1 MTDSEFALS
10 LTPTRRYLIMGAVI
24 LGSTLYATTLLI
36 ASTLLPQM
44 QGTLAATADEISW
57 AMTFNILATAVVTPM
72 TGWLTAR
79 FGRRNVMTWSILGF
93 SMATWMCGAADS
105 LEALVLWRIAQ
116 GGLGAP
122 VVPLSNAILLDS
134 FPRRQAGMVSSMF
147 GMAVVIGP
155 AIGPTLG
162 GFLAETHSW
171 RMAFYMLVPV
181 GLSAWLGLRMTLP
194 ADAPA
199 DRARLDWTGFLT
211 LSVAI
216 SCAQLVLS
224 RGQRLDWYESTEII
238 LETVIGLVAFV
249 MFVGHSLTAE
259 KPFIDPR
266 ILRDPNYALGLV
278 LVTVY
283 GMLNFTPAVLL
294 PSLLQQHAG
303 FPDMVIGDI
312 LGARGIGA
320 TIGFFLA
327 MFLGRLDPRIGMIF
341 GFGMQVIAG
350 LWLMSMDLNVS
361 MTALALNSLM
371 QGVAVGS
378 FWVPLTVATFPTL
391 DSRRMPEAMA
401 LFHLMRNIGSS
412 FFISVCVAE
421 IIRST
426 GANYSRLTEMI
437 SPYNRAWSLPWV
449 TGAWTTE
456 TMQGLARLSR
466 EINRQSAMLGYMNA
480 FALYTATS
488 AFAILL
494 ILMARRRQRRTA

>member
-57 AMTFNILATAVVTPM
+57 AMTFNILATAVVRPM

-249 MFVGHSLTAE
+249 MFVGHSLTAD

-327 MFLGRLDPRIGMIF
+327 IFLGRLDPRVGMIF